1 MMKLCVVFFLIL
13 FSAIAQADNY
23 CGVSR
28 HSPTYGMDFSQVDE
42 LVWKSKPKASVE
54 CGIIDNIIGMR
65 TGHIGDG
72 HYKNVV
78 LLADQDDEKFIA
90 FARFGELTIFTF
102 TSARREVFYV
112 AVEGNYAEG
121 SLLEGGAYFVKGL
134 RDVQFP
140 NGYSRRIFILEN
152 IL

>member
-1 MMKLCVVFFLIL
+1 MKLCVICFLGL

-28 HSPTYGMDFSQVDE
+28 HSPTHGMDFNQVDA

-65 TGHIGDG
+65 TGHIGEG
-72 HYKNVV
+72 HYRNVV

-90 FARFGELTIFTF
+90 FARSNELTIFTF

-112 AVEGNYAEG
+112 SVEGNYAEG

-140 NGYSRRIFILEN
+140 NGYSHRIFILEN

>member
-1 MMKLCVVFFLIL
+1 MMKLFLIYFFIL
-13 FSAIAQADNY
+13 FSAITQADNY

-28 HSPTYGMDFSQVDE
+28 HSPTYGMDFNQVDA
-42 LVWKSKPKASVE
+42 LVWKLKPKASVE

-65 TGHIGDG
+65 TGHIGEG

-90 FARFGELTIFTF
+90 FARSNELTIFTF

-121 SLLEGGAYFVKGL
+121 SLLEGGAYFVKVL

-140 NGYSRRIFILEN
+140 NGYSHRIFILEN